1 MTATQNGLS
10 VTFFAAGQPAAQGS
24 KRHVGN
30 GVMLETNPNL
40 KSWRS
45 VVAAACPMEAPLA
58 CGVSLTVEFRY
69 SRPKSHYGRRNGQPY
84 LKGSAPI
91 YKASAPDLDKL
102 IRAVND
108 ALKGIAFVDDALVVH
123 IKASKLY
130 THGTV
135 GAYIMITPL
144 SEP

>member
-1 MTATQNGLS
+1 MTQS
-10 VTFFAAGQPAAQGS
+10 SISFFAQGVPSAQGS
-24 KRHVGN
+24 KKYVGN
-30 GVMLETNPNL
+30 GIMIDTDKNL

-45 VVAAACPMEAPLA
+45 VVAAACPMEAPLS

-123 IKASKLY
+123 ITASKLY

-135 GAYIMITPL
+135 GAYITITPL